1 MTPDPIL
8 SSVATAVAGKA
19 AELAV
24 QGGKEACAALVRL
37 IRERFSHDKA
47 AAAALDAAHGKQAQ
61 DAAVADLARAL
72 ERLTSQDAAFA
83 ARVRELWPQ
92 ARAELSAS
100 DGGVV
105 NSATGSVGGHL
116 MQARDVK
123 VSGGL
128 HFGDVQRPEG
138 S

>member
-8 SSVATAVAGKA
+8 SSIATAVAGQA

-47 AAAALDAAHGKQAQ
+47 ATAALEAARGQPAQ

-83 ARVRELWPQ
+83 DRIRELWPL

-105 NSATGSVGGHL
+105 HSATGSVGGHL

-123 VSGGL
+123 VTDGL
-128 HFGDVQRPEG
+128 RFGDVQRPAG